1 MVKKCVIYTTHYGK
15 KKGVCY
21 TLHFMVNIWTLVSVI
36 IMLKNR
42 LKKDIF
48 LEIPFVVKD
57 V

>member
-1 MVKKCVIYTTHYGK
+1 MVKKS
-15 KKGVCY
+15 VCY